1 MSRDNTQFDSSEL
14 LNSSFYS
21 SNSINALEHSRTFRN
36 SLLLKEMSDTS
47 IAISTSSLNSRSGS
61 PSKAKESVA
70 QERPTISLDQKPKNK
85 DEVRTVNMTTSPSL
99 SALAEILNEKSR
111 DADKKMRISRV
122 FEDSIIEEDEEEQ
135 EPQNDL
141 LDMQSPNLIDL
152 GDSPNGTHFA
162 KVAPPPPSYTSVSDQ
177 PDFMT
182 TPKVSQQTTPR
193 QQHLLSNYAHP
204 QNMQNIQEVPT
215 EETAETV
222 VEEEEVEEKQHVPE
236 AVIVKEKETPLEK
249 KLPTPPA
256 PHTTTKHKEEPAV
269 RSNSYADIMKGMKSK
284 KNQAQNSKLNVKK
297 TREAT
302 KTEPVNI
309 APEVAAPQ
317 KKKKGLFSFLKR
329 KTDRSVSATVQSTS
343 SKAKEE
349 TVDNTMPSSATFSH
363 LSTNK
368 PTVTNDTSKITQKS
382 HSSNSIF
389 NNLRRKSA
397 GPDTLDVP
405 KSTPKQESKPVI
417 TTEPSEISN
426 ASVLSGVSAESTQFK
441 TDATSV
447 EESPVTSPEEV
458 VNTHSTAKRNPT
470 PLNFEEAIGSE
481 DIHHQTQTTTPNI
494 QFFDQPPSIEH
505 SDKRDSGEAFFP
517 KLLDAD
523 EIENIVKL
531 ERNRSQ
537 RSGSIRRRASMDTLS
552 INAQNEGMT
561 VHEASGIVLST
572 PDLTKSPAGSILRS
586 GRFDQVDT
594 FPTNDFGSKLD
605 SQDLSLTTEDSN
617 NQLFA
622 SMEEKLDQLTN
633 DYNNENVSHSDIDIL
648 QTKNKREVTSS
659 TQVDND
665 PELMSDIMEFADLI
679 NFGDG
684 IDLDVD
690 INQEAVA
697 NDDEVFHSTL
707 APTYADVS
715 GEPEDADSY
724 TEDDYE
730 KFMSSEQ
737 EGLGITVEHDDVTD
751 NLLGHTNFEDEDF
764 NDDDEQEYD
773 NSGPYHVN
781 RSILDDDFEDSNRPI
796 SMSFRGLTGPSLNDT
811 SAMENENDFGIEAE
825 EEEEH
830 AGTNVKFS
838 SEIILF
844 ETYGEFEYDRHP
856 DIGTC
861 NQLTPQLA
869 QMIKAELNEL
879 KSTMEV
885 HESSQCYTQ
894 YF

>member
-302 KTEPVNI
+302 KTEPVKI

>member
-70 QERPTISLDQKPKNK
+70 QEQPTIALDQKPKNK